1 MTRLANK
8 PSQRK
13 DTAEKMADAVLYLC
27 RVAAAEGLKD
37 VLSDL
42 LELRRKLEY
51 IASGEEESKTSA
63 PRGGRD
69 AH

>member
-37 VLSDL
+37 VLCDL
-42 LELRRKLEY
+42 LALRNKLEL
-51 IASGEEESKTSA
+51 IASGEQESETSM
-63 PRGGRD
+63 PQGGRD